1 MICIIKNDT
10 IRIITTLI
18 IGLLGFISFF
28 GMIIY
33 ISYLPISYLPILALC
48 YTVLTFIILFFKY
61 NCIYDKNTC
70 GQIKDKNNAIKDLLL
85 IIFIGI
91 TMVFNYI
98 SKNSENK
105 ISKYVFIV
113 SFVCMIGAII
123 LKFNKIKLL
132 NSTQFKKECEGKENK
147 ITG

>member
-10 IRIITTLI
+10 IRIITALI
-18 IGLLGFISFF
+18 LGLLGYISFF
-28 GMIIY
+28 GMIKN
-33 ISYLPISYLPILALC
+33 ISYLPILALC
-48 YTVLTFIILFFKY
+48 STVLTFIILFFKY

-70 GQIKDKNNAIKDLLL
+70 EQIKGKNNAIKDLLL
-85 IIFIGI
+85 IIFIDI
-91 TMVFNYI
+91 TVVFYYI

-132 NSTQFKKECEGKENK
+132 NSAQFKKECEGKENQ
-147 ITG
+147 ITV